1 MLLLGHRYKYHTV
14 VITNG
19 LTVTKYHSRHH
30 ELVDRYEISHG
41 RHHELVDRYEI
52 SHGRHHELVDCYEI
66 SHGRHHELVDR
77 YEISISQMTMDLV
90 LFTLIFPCIL
100 SSSRFVVGS
109 VLLIY

>member
-19 LTVTKYHSRHH
+19 LTVTKYHS
-30 ELVDRYEISHG
+30 